1 MSFPDIKFGICQQ
14 CGAKGGPQTVGLTSA
29 DAAARSTPGA
39 DGYDPGNGVIL
50 KKYKGKLMCEVC
62 INDLKNDDQSLLSAK
77 KHAEA
82 DRFRSKAGFQNT
94 V

>member
-14 CGAKGGPQTVGLTSA
+14 CGAKGGPQTADLTSA
-29 DAAARSTPGA
+29 DAAARSTSGE

-50 KKYKGKLMCEVC
+50 KKHNGKLMCEVC
-62 INDLKNDDQSLLSAK
+62 INDLKNDAQSLLSAK

-82 DRFRSKAGFQNT
+82 ERFRAKAGFQNT

>member
-1 MSFPDIKFGICQQ
+1 M
-14 CGAKGGPQTVGLTSA
+14 CGAKGGPQTASLTSA
-29 DAAARSTPGA
+29 DVAARTTAGA

-50 KKYKGKLMCEVC
+50 KKHEGKLMCEVC
-62 INDLKNDDQSLLSAK
+62 INDLKNDAQSLLSAK

-82 DRFRSKAGFQNT
+82 ERFRSKAGFQNT

>member
-1 MSFPDIKFGICQQ
+1 MSSPDIKFGICQV

-29 DAAARSTPGA
+29 DVAARSTPGT

-50 KKYKGKLMCEVC
+50 KKYNGRLMCEVC
-62 INDLKNDDQSLLSAK
+62 IEDNKSDQDSLLSAK

-82 DRFRSKAGFQNT
+82 ERFRGKVGFQNT
-94 V
+94 L